1 VIAGATR
8 AIDAFMRPQ
17 QWRTLQRNAM
27 SRDYGWAQPVA
38 RFVGLYASLADA
50 RPAKS
55 ALGVRRAPEAALPD
69 LAQPATGVAA
79 ERVARRA

>member
-27 SRDYGWAQPVA
+27 SRDYGWSRAVE
-38 RFVGLYASLADA
+38 RFVGLYAGLTGA

-55 ALGVRRAPEAALPD
+55 ALRPRRAPQAAAPAFVERTPD
-69 LAQPATGVAA
+69 AA
-79 ERVARRA
+79 APLVARSA